1 MRCEPQSYIT
11 VDDEYQSSRVRYHN
25 YHFTDTTSRPGYV
38 FLGNSGHVVAE
49 CHGHPTNS
57 RIIVKTV
64 RDEESDQV
72 TGTEEEFD
80 EEKICA
86 AQKLRLISLS
96 MEEEQKK

>member
-64 RDEESDQV
+64 RDEINTDQDNV
-72 TGTEEEFD
+72 VEEEFD

-86 AQKLRLISLS
+86 AQKLRLISAQL
-96 MEEEQKK
+96 EEEMQ

>member
-1 MRCEPQSYIT
+1 M
-11 VDDEYQSSRVRYHN
+11 RYHN
-25 YHFTDTTSRPGYV
+25 YHFTDTTSRPGFV

-64 RDEESDQV
+64 RDEINSDQENNV
-72 TGTEEEFD
+72 MEEEFD

-86 AQKLRLISLS
+86 AQKLRLISAQL
-96 MEEEQKK
+96 EEEMQ